1 MLPIVF
7 VTISEHIGHQMVINK
22 IVGRDF
28 FKKPGLHRSII
39 GDGVATMFASTIGGP
54 PTTTYGENIG
64 VLAITRIFSV
74 WVIGG
79 AAVLAVILGFV
90 GKFTAVVQ
98 SIPSPVMGGVSIL
111 LFGIIAASGL
121 RMLIDARIDFDNKRN
136 LVIASVILV
145 IGIGKAHL
153 DFTIGNIPFNLEGM
167 ALAAV
172 AGIILNLILPKRETK

>member
-1 MLPIVF
+1 F
-7 VTISEHIGHQMVINK
+7 S
-22 IVGRDF
+22 
-28 FKKPGLHRSII
+28 SI
-39 GDGVATMFASTIGGP
+39 IGGP

-64 VLAITRIFSV
+64 VLAITRIFST

-79 AAVLAVILGFV
+79 AAVLAIILGFV

-121 RMLIDARIDFDNKRN
+121 RMLIDDIKNLDNKRN

-145 IGIGKAHL
+145 VGIGKAHL
-153 DFTIGNIPFNLEGM
+153 DFTIGDIPFNLEGM

-172 AGIILNLILPKRETK
+172 IGIILNLILPDKGME